1 HFPISCVPLPN
12 PEPKLPL
19 EVVTTPSR
27 VLILT
32 KARIPRRLSRPCG
45 ARSLL
50 LAELLPEGVKIQPE
64 VVTEE
69 ESTPVPIHQVD
80 GAI

>member
-1 HFPISCVPLPN
+1 LPN

-27 VLILT
+27 VLTLT
-32 KARIPRRLSRPCG
+32 MARILRRLSRPCG

-50 LAELLPEGVKIQPE
+50 LAEFPEEDEIQE
-64 VVTEE
+64 VVSEE
-69 ESTPVPIHQVD
+69 ESAKVPAHQVD
-80 GAI
+80 EAI